1 MIATKKGYDLAVL
14 SLTPCMTKTTILT
27 EKAPAAIG
35 PYSQAV
41 ATEHLIFT
49 SGQIGI
55 HPLTGQLRP
64 GIVEQTHQVL
74 ENLAAVL
81 DAADSTMGHI
91 VKTTIFLTDIAE
103 FSTVNEIYG
112 QAFQDDPPA
121 RSTVQV
127 AALPLGALI
136 EIEAIALRARDTSAG
151 ES

>member
-1 MIATKKGYDLAVL
+1 
-14 SLTPCMTKTTILT
+14 MTHTIILT
-27 EKAPAAIG
+27 EKAPAAVG

-41 ATEHLIFT
+41 VTDRLIFT

-81 DAADSTMGHI
+81 GAAGSSMGHI

-103 FSTVNEIYG
+103 FSTVNEIYAE
-112 QAFQDDPPA
+112 AFQDDPPA

-136 EIEAIALRARDTSAG
+136 EIEAIALRA
-151 ES
+151 